1 MLHFYDGQIRRYI
14 TQIIRMLSNFTYKDI
29 DGKLVQIPVTYGDM
43 TRQVASIIRDN
54 SENKLPSA
62 PRLAVYIT
70 GLELDRQ
77 RLADPS
83 FVQKQNIVERAY
95 DQEKQE
101 YNNTAGKKYTVEKL
115 MPSPYKLSISADIWS
130 TNTEQKLQILEQ
142 ILMLFNPS
150 IEIQTNDNF
159 IDWTS
164 LSVVELENINYSSR
178 SIGSSTETEIDVA
191 TLGFTTPIWIS
202 PPLKVKKL
210 NIITSIITSIFDER
224 RGIIDLNESDP
235 VLQSYAD
242 NKSKANVLTNISI
255 DNDGNLIRNIQK
267 TENEKLSALNIVNTT
282 YLELDIFVLDNQ
294 IKLSK
299 NGIPTGTNWTNYFLA
314 FADSFYEPWITEIRL
329 QNTDFASD
337 IIGTVKVNIEDQSI
351 LDVRWDTDSIPGDT
365 VISGPTGNKN
375 KIDYIIDPTKTNPEN
390 LKFIGLRMILL
401 DQGIG
406 AAINDDG
413 ADAWKNT
420 DGSDF
425 IAEANDIVEWDG
437 SKWNVVFDASEAT
450 SIIYTTNLNTG
461 VQYKFDAG
469 EWLLSYEGEYPKGS
483 WRIVF

>member
-83 FVQKQNIVERAY
+83 FVQKQNIIERHY
-95 DQEKQE
+95 DKVKNE
-101 YNNTAGKKYTVEKL
+101 YDNTAGKKYTVEKL
-115 MPSPYKLSISADIWS
+115 MPSPYNLSISADIWS

-150 IEIQTNDNF
+150 IEIQSNDNF
-159 IDWTS
+159 VDWTS

-178 SIGSSTETEIDVA
+178 TIGSSSETEIDVA
-191 TLGFTTPIWIS
+191 TLGFKTPIWIS

-210 NIITSIITSIFDER
+210 NIISSIVTSIFDER
-224 RGIIDLNESDP
+224 RGIVDLEQSDP
-235 VLQSYAD
+235 VLQAYAD
-242 NKSKANVLTNISI
+242 TKTKAVIKSKLSI
-255 DNDGNLIRNIQK
+255 DNEGNLIKNV
-267 TENEKLSALNIVNTT
+267 ESLGSEKLAAVSMVNTT
-282 YLELDIFVLDNQ
+282 YLDLDIFVLDNQ
-294 IKLSK
+294 IRLAK

-314 FADSFYEPWITEIRL
+314 FSDSFYEPHITEIRL
-329 QNTDFASD
+329 QKADFESD
-337 IIGTVKVNIEDQSI
+337 IVGTVKVNTDDESI
-351 LDVRWDTDSIPGDT
+351 LEVKWDTDSIPGDT
-365 VISGPTGNKN
+365 VINGPTGNKN
-375 KIDYIIDPTKTNPEN
+375 KIDYIIDPVKTNPAN

-406 AAINDDG
+406 DIDNIDG
-413 ADAWKNT
+413 ADAWKNLDGT
-420 DGSDF
+420 DFVAG
-425 IAEANDIVEWDG
+425 ANDIVEWDG
-437 SKWNVVFDASEAT
+437 SKWHIVFDASEAD

-469 EWLLSYEGEYPKGS
+469 EWVLSYEGEYSKGS

>member
-1 MLHFYDGQIRRYI
+1 MLHFYDGQIRKYI

-83 FVQKQNIVERAY
+83 FVQKQNIIERQFNKDTNEY
-95 DQEKQE
+95 D
-101 YNNTAGKKYTVEKL
+101 NTAGKKYTVEKL
-115 MPSPYKLSISADIWS
+115 MPSPYNLSISADIWS

-150 IEIQTNDNF
+150 IEIQSNDNF
-159 IDWTS
+159 VDWTS

-178 SIGSSTETEIDVA
+178 TIGSSSETEIDVA
-191 TLGFTTPIWIS
+191 TLGFKTPIWIS

-210 NIITSIITSIFDER
+210 NIISSIVTSIFDER
-224 RGIIDLNESDP
+224 RGVVDLEQSDP
-235 VLQSYAD
+235 VLQAYAD
-242 NKSKANVLTNISI
+242 NKSKAVLKSNISV
-255 DNDGNLIRNIQK
+255 DEDGNILKNISNLG
-267 TENEKLSALNIVNTT
+267 NEKQAAASIVNST
-282 YLELDIFVLDNQ
+282 YLELDIFVLDGQ
-294 IKLSK
+294 IKLAK
-299 NGIPTGTNWTNYFLA
+299 NGIPTGTNWTNYFLM

-329 QNTDFASD
+329 QNADFESD
-337 IIGTVKVNIEDQSI
+337 IVGTVKVNADDQSI
-351 LDVRWDTDSIPGDT
+351 LDVRWDLDSIPGDT
-365 VISGPTGNKN
+365 ILNGPTGNKN

-390 LKFIGLRMILL
+390 LKFVGLRLILL
-401 DQGIG
+401 GQGIG
-406 AAINDDG
+406 DIDNVDG
-413 ADAWKNT
+413 ADAWKNSNGT
-420 DGSDF
+420 DFVAGV
-425 IAEANDIVEWDG
+425 NDIVEWNG
-437 SKWNVVFDASEAT
+437 TSWTIVFDASEAD